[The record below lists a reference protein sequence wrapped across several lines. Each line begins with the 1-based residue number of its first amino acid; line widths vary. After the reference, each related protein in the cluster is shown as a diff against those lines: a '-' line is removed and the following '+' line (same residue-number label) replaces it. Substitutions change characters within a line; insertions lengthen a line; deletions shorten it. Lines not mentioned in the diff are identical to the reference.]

1 MRRCC
6 WHALLLWL
14 AVVCGAAR
22 GVPLLF
28 ANRKDIRLLE
38 LDASGR
44 RANGS
49 SQLLVEGLEDAAALD
64 FFYEGRLLFWTDV
77 GLEVIRRRSLG
88 AGGEELT
95 VASMGVVS
103 PDGLAC
109 DWVGRKLYW
118 TDSETNRLEVAELDG
133 AHRKV
138 LLWRDLDQPRAVA
151 LVPTDG
157 LLFWTDWGDVPK
169 IERASMDGNLSTRRA
184 IVREDIFWPNGLTV
198 DYQARRIYWVDA
210 KLKLISS
217 MDYDGKNR
225 AVVIHG
231 SLSLPFAL
239 TVLGDTLY
247 WTDWQARA
255 VLSCSKQTGGHKRTV
270 LSGDLDPMDIQ
281 AYSPLRQPPGEG
293 TPCSY
298 NNGGCSHLCLVSSEA
313 PFYSCACPTGV
324 RLLNDSRTCAQGAE
338 QVLLL
343 ARRKDL
349 RRISLDTPDYT
360 DVVLPLRGLRH
371 AIALDYDP
379 VEGRVYWT
387 DDELCLIQRAFLN
400 GSGQEA
406 VVTREVQHPDGLAV
420 DPVARN
426 LYWTDTGTDR
436 IEVARLNGTSR
447 KTLIAQGLV
456 EPRAIVLDPPQGW
469 MYWTDWG
476 QKPKIERAALD
487 GSERAAL
494 VSKDL
499 GWPNGLALD
508 PEEGRLY
515 WADART
521 DRIESARL
529 DGSDRR
535 VLLDDQLPHVFGF
548 TLLGEYVY
556 WTDWQ
561 GRSIERLPKR
571 GAGPR
576 QVILDQL
583 PDLMGLKAVRVR
595 PPPGAGVGSNE
606 CSRTPNGGC
615 SHLCLQR
622 PGGRGRVC
630 ACPTGLELRTDL
642 RGCTAPEAFLLYAQR
657 DDVCRLSL
665 LSRRTDLLPLAGL
678 REAAALDYDD
688 GRLYWAD
695 TALKRISRAFLNG
708 SGAEPLV
715 EFGLE
720 LPESLAVDWVARNL
734 YWADPGRRRIEVS
747 RLDGAHRRVLLWRGL
762 DEPRALALEPSQRW
776 MFWADWGPS
785 RGAGAG
791 GRRVERAA
799 LDGSQRTRLLTQ
811 VGRVNSLSVDHEEQ
825 RLYWTD
831 LDANTIESSDLS
843 GERRRVVVGPRA
855 GQRPFGLAQYQ
866 EFLYWTDLEG
876 HSIEQALKS
885 TGANRSRLLAPLK
898 YIDDLLVFHNAR
910 QAGWNQCAVY
920 NGGCSHLCLGVPGL
934 RGFQCACPTHHP
946 LGPNN
951 RTCQRP
957 QSFLLFSQKASISRL
972 GLEAEESPDVVLP
985 IPGLKNVRALEY
997 DPAADFLYWVDGKA
1011 HAIRRARDNGTQV
1024 SPLAVGVGAHP
1035 FALALDP
1042 YGRQLFWSCSQGNLV
1057 NVSSPDDGRAL
1068 GTLLASGSDRPR
1080 HLALHPQ
1087 LGVLVWS
1094 NLVVPALIERSFLDG
1109 SGRQTL
1115 VSGELRQP
1123 GALAMDGP
1131 DERLYW
1137 SDLELRRIE
1146 HVRLSGENRKVLLSK
1161 VQANALAVLGPHLF
1175 ILDRTEQS
1183 VLRANKLTG
1192 AEVQPL
1198 QVRRPHLSALLAVR
1212 GRLAGGHPCA
1222 GHACSHLCRPVRGRP
1237 QCACPPGLALR
1248 GPSECVPAAPCSER
1262 EFACASGG
1270 CVALEARCD
1279 GAADCADRSDER
1291 DCPPGCAPGAE
1302 FRCRDGGCV
1311 PKPRLCDGNAD
1322 CADRSDELC
1331 CGADR
1336 FACHSRDQC
1345 IDRSLVCNRRPDC
1358 ADRSDE
1364 VVCDAVSAGGRPATT
1379 TVVLVIVFG
1388 SLTVLL
1394 AIGLCCYQQRARVA
1408 AAAAGHPAPVPHA
1421 AYRMLPYPKPAAPA
1435 RPAPSSTASSNG
1447 TAYPRETLNPPPSPA
1462 TVRSYGGGPTPCS
1475 TDVCDDSEPCPCRF
1489 RCDDSLYDSDP
1500 NPPPPTPRSRGCV
1513 SDASCPPSP
1522 LNERACCHPPPP
1534 SPVPESDY

>member
-1 MRRCC
+1 MRRC
-6 WHALLLWL
+6 WRALLLWL

-49 SQLLVEGLEDAAALD
+49 SQLLVDGLEDAAALD

-88 AGGEELT
+88 GGEEMT

-138 LLWRDLDQPRAVA
+138 LLWRDLDQPRAIA

-231 SLSLPFAL
+231 SLSQPFAL

-281 AYSPLRQPPGEG
+281 AYSPLRQPKGEG

-349 RRISLDTPDYT
+349 RRISLDTADYT

-447 KTLIAQGLV
+447 KTLISQGLA

-476 QKPKIERAALD
+476 QRAKIERAALD
-487 GSERAAL
+487 GSERAVL
-494 VSKDL
+494 VSTGL

-508 PEEGRLY
+508 REDGRLY

-571 GAGPR
+571 GSGPR
-576 QVILDQL
+576 QVIVDQL

-595 PPPGAGVGSNE
+595 PTEGTQGGNE

-622 PGGRGRVC
+622 PGGRGRAC

-665 LSRRTDLLPLAGL
+665 LSRRTDQLPLAGL

-720 LPESLAVDWVARNL
+720 LPESLAVDWVGRNL
-734 YWADPGRRRIEVS
+734 YWADLGLKRIEVA
-747 RLDGAHRRVLLWRGL
+747 RLDGAHRLVLLWRGL
-762 DEPRALALEPSQRW
+762 DDPRALALEPSLRW
-776 MFWADWGPS
+776 MFWADWGSGSEDGP
-785 RGAGAG
+785 R
-791 GRRVERAA
+791 GRRIERAA
-799 LDGSQRTRLLTQ
+799 LDGSQRMRLSTQ
-811 VGRVNSLSVDHEEQ
+811 VGRVNSLSVDHGAQ

-843 GERRRVVVGPRA
+843 GDHRRTVVGARA
-855 GQRPFGLAQYQ
+855 GQRPFGLALYQ

-876 HSIEQALKS
+876 HSIERALKS

-898 YIDDLLVFHNAR
+898 YIDDLLVFHSAR

-920 NGGCSHLCLGVPGL
+920 NGGCSHLCLGLPGV
-934 RGFQCACPTHHP
+934 RGYQCACPTHHP

-957 QSFLLFSQKASISRL
+957 QSFLLFSQKWSISRL
-972 GLEAEESPDVVLP
+972 GLEAEEWLDVVLP

-997 DPAADFLYWVDGKA
+997 DLATDFLYWVDGKA

-1024 SPLAVGVGAHP
+1024 SSPLATVGGHP

-1057 NVSSPDDGRAL
+1057 NVSSPDDGRSLAI
-1068 GTLLASGSDRPR
+1068 LLASGNDRPR

-1094 NLVVPALIERSFLDG
+1094 NLVTPALIERSFLDG

-1115 VSGELRQP
+1115 VSSELRQP

-1137 SDLELRRIE
+1137 SDLELRRVE
-1146 HVRLSGENRKVLLSK
+1146 HVRLNGEQRHVPLLRLLSCS
-1161 VQANALAVLGPHLF
+1161 VAAPH
-1175 ILDRTEQS
+1175 S
-1183 VLRANKLTG
+1183 
-1192 AEVQPL
+1192 
-1198 QVRRPHLSALLAVR
+1198 RRPLWR
-1212 GRLAGGHPCA
+1212 
-1222 GHACSHLCRPVRGRP
+1222 
-1237 QCACPPGLALR
+1237 
-1248 GPSECVPAAPCSER
+1248 
-1262 EFACASGG
+1262 
-1270 CVALEARCD
+1270 
-1279 GAADCADRSDER
+1279 
-1291 DCPPGCAPGAE
+1291 
-1302 FRCRDGGCV
+1302 
-1311 PKPRLCDGNAD
+1311 
-1322 CADRSDELC
+1322 
-1331 CGADR
+1331 
-1336 FACHSRDQC
+1336 
-1345 IDRSLVCNRRPDC
+1345 
-1358 ADRSDE
+1358 
-1364 VVCDAVSAGGRPATT
+1364 T
-1379 TVVLVIVFG
+1379 
-1388 SLTVLL
+1388 
-1394 AIGLCCYQQRARVA
+1394 
-1408 AAAAGHPAPVPHA
+1408 
-1421 AYRMLPYPKPAAPA
+1421 
-1435 RPAPSSTASSNG
+1435 STA
-1447 TAYPRETLNPPPSPA
+1447 
-1462 TVRSYGGGPTPCS
+1462 
-1475 TDVCDDSEPCPCRF
+1475 
-1489 RCDDSLYDSDP
+1489 
-1500 NPPPPTPRSRGCV
+1500 
-1513 SDASCPPSP
+1513 
-1522 LNERACCHPPPP
+1522 
-1534 SPVPESDY
+1534 

>member
-1 MRRCC
+1 MRCC
-6 WHALLLWL
+6 WHLCALFLWL
-14 AVVCGAAR
+14 SVSYAAH
-22 GVPLLF
+22 GVRLLF
-28 ANRKDIRLLE
+28 ANRKDIRILE

-44 RANGS
+44 RANS
-49 SQLLVEGLEDAAALD
+49 SRLVVGGLEDAAAVD
-64 FFYEGRLLFWTDV
+64 FLYDANLIFWTDV
-77 GLEVIRRRSLG
+77 GLEVIRRRPLDASG
-88 AGGEELT
+88 PDMT

-133 AHRKV
+133 SHRKV
-138 LLWRDLDQPRAVA
+138 LVWRDLDQPRAIA

-157 LLFWTDWGDVPK
+157 LLYWTDWGDVPK
-169 IERASMDGNLSTRRA
+169 IERASMDGNLTTRQV

-198 DYQARRIYWVDA
+198 DYQARRIYWLDA

-255 VLSCSKQTGGHKRTV
+255 VLSCSKQTGGQKRTV

-281 AYSPLRQPPGEG
+281 AYSPLRQPKGEG
-293 TPCSY
+293 SQCSY

-324 RLLNDSRTCAQGAE
+324 RLLNDSRTCAEAGAD
-338 QVLLL
+338 QILLL

-360 DVVLPLRGLRH
+360 DVVLPLRGLKH

-400 GSGQEA
+400 GTGQEA
-406 VVTREVQHPDGLAV
+406 VVTLEVQHPDGLAV
-420 DPVARN
+420 DVVARN

-436 IEVARLNGTSR
+436 IEVARLNGTAR
-447 KTLIAQGLV
+447 KVLIAEGLA

-476 QKPKIERAALD
+476 QPAKIERAALD
-487 GSERAAL
+487 GSERRVL
-494 VSKDL
+494 VSTEL

-508 PEEGRLY
+508 ADEGRLY

-521 DRIESARL
+521 DRIESSRL

-535 VLLDDQLPHVFGF
+535 VLLDEQLPHVFGF
-548 TLLGEYVY
+548 TLLGDYIY

-561 GRSIERLPKR
+561 GRSIERLHKKT
-571 GAGPR
+571 AGQR

-583 PDLMGLKAVRVR
+583 PDLMGLKAVNVR
-595 PPPGAGVGSNE
+595 ARRGENN
-606 CSRTPNGGC
+606 CSRGNGGC

-622 PGGRGRVC
+622 PRGSGHVC
-630 ACPTGLELRTDL
+630 ACPTGLELRADL
-642 RGCTAPEAFLLYAQR
+642 RGCTAAEAFLLYAQNNDIR
-657 DDVCRLSL
+657 RISL
-665 LSRRTDLLPLAGL
+665 QSRRTDQIPLAGV
-678 REAAALDYDD
+678 REAAALGYDGND
-688 GRLYWAD
+688 GHLYWSD

-708 SGAEPLV
+708 SQAETVV

-720 LPESLAVDWVARNL
+720 LPESLAVDWVGRNL
-734 YWADPGRRRIEVS
+734 YWADLGLKRIEVS
-747 RLDGAHRRVLLWRGL
+747 RLDGAARRVLLWRGL
-762 DEPRALALEPSQRW
+762 DDPRALALEPNHRW
-776 MFWADWGPS
+776 MFWSDWGNVK
-785 RGAGAG
+785 
-791 GRRVERAA
+791 GRRIERAA
-799 LDGSQRTRLLTQ
+799 LDGSQRVRLITQ
-811 VGRVNSLSVDHEEQ
+811 VGRVNSLTIDHADQ

-831 LDANTIESSDLS
+831 IDANLIESCDMA
-843 GERRRVVVGPRA
+843 GERRRVVVPA
-855 GQRPFGLAQYQ
+855 AVAQRPFGLTQYQ
-866 EFLYWTDLEG
+866 EYLYWTDLEG
-876 HSIEQALKS
+876 QSIERALKS
-885 TGANRSRLLAPLK
+885 TGANRSRLLGQLK
-898 YIDDLLVFHNAR
+898 YIDDLLVFHTSR

-946 LGPNN
+946 LMPNN

-957 QSFLLFSQKASISRL
+957 PNFLLFSQKSTISRL
-972 GLEAEESPDVVLP
+972 GLDTDDSPDVVLP
-985 IPGLKNVRALEY
+985 IQGLKNIRGLEF
-997 DPAADFLYWVDGKA
+997 DPVADFVYWIDGKS
-1011 HAIRRARDNGTQV
+1011 HAIRRGRDNGTQV
-1024 SPLAVGVGAHP
+1024 ATVAIGAGANP
-1035 FALALDP
+1035 IALALDP
-1042 YGRQLFWSCSQGNLV
+1042 FARQLFWSCGQGNLV
-1057 NVSSPDDGRAL
+1057 NISSLDGGRSL
-1068 GTLLASGSDRPR
+1068 GILLASGDDRPR
-1080 HLALHPQ
+1080 HLALHPHQ
-1087 LGVLVWS
+1087 GVLVWT
-1094 NLVVPALIERSFLDG
+1094 NLVNPALIERSFVDG

-1115 VSGELRQP
+1115 VSGELRHP
-1123 GALAMDGP
+1123 GALAMDAP
-1131 DERLYW
+1131 EDRLYW
-1137 SDLELRRIE
+1137 SDLELRRVE
-1146 HVRLSGENRKVLLSK
+1146 HIRLSGEHRKVLLSN
-1161 VQANALAVLGPHLF
+1161 VQANALAVSGMHLF
-1175 ILDRTEQS
+1175 ILDRNDQS
-1183 VLRANKLTG
+1183 ILRAHKLTG
-1192 AEVQPL
+1192 ADVHPVQA
-1198 QVRRPHLSALLAVR
+1198 RRSHLSALLAVR
-1212 GRLAGGHPCA
+1212 RTGPSQGGQQSQQHPCV
-1222 GHACSHLCRPVRGRP
+1222 GHRCSHLCRAVGSRA
-1237 QCACPPGLALR
+1237 QCACPPGLVLR
-1248 GPSECVPAAPCSER
+1248 HGGSQCEAAACHAER
-1262 EFACASGG
+1262 EFACATGGG
-1270 CVALEARCD
+1270 CVPLEARCD
-1279 GAADCADRSDER
+1279 GAADCADRSDEAG
-1291 DCPPGCAPGAE
+1291 CPPGCAPGAE

-1311 PKPRLCDGNAD
+1311 PKPRLCDGKAD
-1322 CADRSDELC
+1322 CADESDELC

-1345 IDRSLVCNRRPDC
+1345 IDRAQVCDRRADC
-1358 ADRSDE
+1358 DDRSDE
-1364 VVCDAVSAGGRPATT
+1364 LVCEAVSSAARTATT
-1379 TVVLVIVFG
+1379 TVVLLIVFG

-1394 AIGLCCYQQRARVA
+1394 AVLLCCYQQRTRASAGAVPAVA
-1408 AAAAGHPAPVPHA
+1408 PHSA
-1421 AYRMLPYPKPAAPA
+1421 AYRMLPYPKPASNAPL
-1435 RPAPSSTASSNG
+1435 PAPSSTASSNG
-1447 TAYPRETLNPPPSPA
+1447 YPRETANPPPSPA
-1462 TVRSYGGGPTPCS
+1462 TVRSYGGPTPCS

-1522 LNERACCHPPPP
+1522 LNERAFCHPPPP